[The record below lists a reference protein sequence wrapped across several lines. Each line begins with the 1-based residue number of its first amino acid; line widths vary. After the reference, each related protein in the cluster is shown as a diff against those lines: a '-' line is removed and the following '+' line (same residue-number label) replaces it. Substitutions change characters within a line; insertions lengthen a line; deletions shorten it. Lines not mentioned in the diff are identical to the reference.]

1 MRFRN
6 TVIAFVVLLIIG
18 GYAVINYRFSKPVP
32 VPKLLGIK
40 ADEIAKIELKY
51 PNRELVIAREKPGA
65 SWMITNPIGTKANQI
80 AANNLAN
87 AIAGCQT
94 TRTID
99 EHPKDLAPFGLAKP
113 AVTVVVTTAKGKTL
127 AGIEV
132 GKSTP
137 VGFNAYIKMTDK
149 PAVML
154 VSSAFPPGMQKTVS
168 EMRDRSLMSFDIAD
182 VTKFTLQPD
191 SGSLIEVD
199 REKKTGKWEIVKPR
213 EYLADPT
220 QVRQVLSS
228 LADAQVS
235 DFVNDAP
242 VDVSHYGL
250 EKPHLVVTVYT
261 TRKGAAHIQS
271 LLFGFRERKKG
282 KDDIYVRRGERAP
295 VYAVHSFVLTNVN
308 KSLLDLRDK
317 TVMSFE
323 PSAVET
329 VEVTSGGKSF
339 SLKRAPHGKWDV
351 TSDGR
356 TSPADVPVVE
366 RFLDQLRDFTGNT
379 IVMDPMSHPEM
390 FGLDKPTYQ
399 VTLIAKDG
407 KPIGTIKLSK
417 VKVKQMAA
425 ATVPA
430 AAPEKTD
437 YYAVSTA
444 GTALYS
450 TDKFMFGQLDKS
462 ADEFMSRAK
471 SAASPSPKKK

>member
-18 GYAVINYRFSKPVP
+18 GYAFVNYRFSRPVP
-32 VPKLLGIK
+32 KPKLLGIK
-40 ADEIAKIELKY
+40 ADEIARIDLKY
-51 PNRELVIAREKPGA
+51 PGRELVIARDKPGA
-65 SWMITNPIGTKANQI
+65 PWMITKPIGTRANQT

-87 AIAGCQT
+87 AIADCQS

-99 EHPKDLAPFGLAKP
+99 EHPKHFAPFGLAKP
-113 AVTVVVTTAKGKTL
+113 AVTVVVTTFKGRTL
-127 AGIEV
+127 PGIEV
-132 GKSTP
+132 GKTTP
-137 VGFNAYIKMTDK
+137 VGFNAYIRMTDK

-154 VSSAFPPGMQKTVS
+154 VSSAFPPGMQKTVD
-168 EMRDRSLMSFDIAD
+168 EMRDRSLMNFNIDD

-191 SGSLIEVD
+191 DGPLIEVD
-199 REKKTGKWEIVKPR
+199 HDRKTGKWEIVEPR
-213 EYLADPT
+213 RYPADPT

-242 VDVSHYGL
+242 ADVSQYGL
-250 EKPHLVVTVYT
+250 EKPHLTVTVYT

-271 LLFGFRERKKG
+271 LLFGFRERGKG
-282 KDDIYVRRGERAP
+282 KDGIYVRRGERAP

-308 KSLLDLRDK
+308 KTLLDLRDK
-317 TVMSFE
+317 TVMTFE

-329 VEVTSGGKSF
+329 IEVTSGAGSF
-339 SLKRAPHGKWDV
+339 SLRRAPHGKWDV
-351 TSDGR
+351 IVGGK

-390 FGLDKPTYQ
+390 FGLDKPACQ

-407 KPIGTIKLSK
+407 KPIGTIKLSR

-430 AAPEKTD
+430 AAPEKTE
-437 YYAVSTA
+437 YYAVSST

-471 SAASPSPKKK
+471 PAASPSPEKK